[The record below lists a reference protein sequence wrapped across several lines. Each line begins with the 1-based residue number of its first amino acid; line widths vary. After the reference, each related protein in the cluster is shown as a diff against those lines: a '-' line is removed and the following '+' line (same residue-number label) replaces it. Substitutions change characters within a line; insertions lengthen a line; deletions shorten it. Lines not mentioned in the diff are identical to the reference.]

1 MPERLPETIRTIAF
15 QAAGY
20 TFALPMQAVLKVSQ
34 CPPLAESQ
42 ADEVGLLQLGTRA
55 IALLNLSD
63 RLGKSRAAHDQEA
76 RGQFLIL
83 VRAPSG
89 EPYGIQIDELPNML
103 DIPSRAIRPLPAT
116 ARQSPLRRVANYAA
130 LWQAN
135 DQEHLIFLLDLSLA
149 AQPFAGRR

>member
-1 MPERLPETIRTIAF
+1 MPEHLPDTIRTIAF
-15 QAAGY
+15 QAADY
-20 TFALPMQAVLKVSQ
+20 TFALPMQAILKVSQ
-34 CPPLAESQ
+34 CPPLTESQ
-42 ADEVGLLQLGTRA
+42 ADEVGLLQLGAMA
-55 IALLNLSD
+55 IALLDLSD
-63 RLGKSRAAHDQEA
+63 RLGESRAAREEA

-103 DIPSRAIRPLPAT
+103 DIPSCAIRPLPTA
-116 ARQSPLRRVANYAA
+116 ARQSPLHRVAKYAA

-149 AQPFAGRR
+149 VQPLASRR